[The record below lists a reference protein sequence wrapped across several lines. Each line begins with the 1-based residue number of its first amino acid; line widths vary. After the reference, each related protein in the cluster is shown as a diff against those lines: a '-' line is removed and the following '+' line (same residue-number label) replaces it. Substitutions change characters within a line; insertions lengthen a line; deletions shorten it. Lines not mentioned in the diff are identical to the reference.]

1 MNLRNRCL
9 CFYVRLSGVINMLNF
24 TVGPV
29 MSDSEVLAIGSEQV
43 PYFRTPEFSE
53 VMLQNEKLFLQFVDA
68 PKGSR
73 SVFITGSGTASLEAT
88 VANVLSSEDKALVV
102 VGGSFGKRFSQ
113 LCDIHGIPHDDIK
126 LPFGSTLTPEI
137 LGQYDQKGYTVL
149 LVNIHETS
157 TGVLYDASMLSSFC
171 KRNDMLFI
179 VDAISA
185 FLADSLSMADL
196 GVDVFITGSQ
206 KALACPPGVSLL
218 ALSSRAIDRVIANDP
233 GCMYL
238 DLRLALKNG
247 ERGQTPFT
255 PAVGTLLQI
264 NKRLNVIA
272 ENGGPSVE
280 VERVASLAR
289 DFRSRITGLPL
300 EQVSPAPSNA
310 VTVLHPTRASARDIF
325 VTLKDQYG
333 IWVCPNGGELADRVF
348 RVGHIGCLTIEDN
361 TQLIDALED
370 MLSKGLL

>member
-1 MNLRNRCL
+1 
-9 CFYVRLSGVINMLNF
+9 MLNF

-53 VMLQNEKLFLQFVDA
+53 VMLQNEALFLRFVDA
-68 PKGSR
+68 PEESR
-73 SVFITGSGTASLEAT
+73 AVFITGSGTASLEAS

-113 LCDIHGIPHDDIK
+113 LCDIHGIPHDNIE
-126 LPFGSTLTPEI
+126 LPFGSTLTPEM
-137 LGQYDQKGYTVL
+137 LNQFDQQGYTAL

-157 TGVLYDASMLSSFC
+157 TGVLYDAAMLSDFC
-171 KRNDMLFI
+171 RRNNMLFI
-179 VDAISA
+179 MDAISA
-185 FLADSLSMADL
+185 FLADPLSMSDL

-206 KALACPPGVSLL
+206 KALACPPGVSLI
-218 ALSSRAIDRVIANDP
+218 ALSKRAIDRVASNDP

-238 DLRLALKNG
+238 DLRSALKNG

-264 NKRLNVIA
+264 NKRLNLIA
-272 ENGGPSVE
+272 ENGGPSAE
-280 VERVASLAR
+280 IERVSVLAR
-289 DFRSRITGLPL
+289 DFRSRISDMPL
-300 EQVSPAPSNA
+300 EQASPAPSNA
-310 VTVLHPTRASARDIF
+310 VTILHPLNASARDIF
-325 VTLKDQYG
+325 AVLKDDYG
-333 IWVCPNGGELADRVF
+333 LWVCPNGGELADKVF
-348 RVGHIGCLTIEDN
+348 RVGHIGCLTIDDN
-361 TQLIDALED
+361 VQLVNALED

>member
-1 MNLRNRCL
+1 
-9 CFYVRLSGVINMLNF
+9 MLNF

-53 VMLQNEKLFLQFVDA
+53 VMLQNEALFLRFVDA
-68 PKGSR
+68 PEESR
-73 SVFITGSGTASLEAT
+73 AVFITGSGTASLEAS

-113 LCDIHGIPHDDIK
+113 LCDIHGIPHDNIE
-126 LPFGSTLTPEI
+126 LPFGSTLTPEM
-137 LGQYDQKGYTVL
+137 LDQFDQQGYTAL

-157 TGVLYDASMLSSFC
+157 TGVLYDAAMLSDFC
-171 KRNDMLFI
+171 RRNNMLFI
-179 VDAISA
+179 MDAISA
-185 FLADSLSMADL
+185 FLADPLSMSDL

-206 KALACPPGVSLL
+206 KALACPPGVSLI
-218 ALSSRAIDRVIANDP
+218 ALSKRAIDRVASNDP

-238 DLRLALKNG
+238 DLRSALKNG

-264 NKRLNVIA
+264 NKRLNLIA
-272 ENGGPSVE
+272 ENGGPSAE
-280 VERVASLAR
+280 IERVSVLAR
-289 DFRSRITGLPL
+289 DFRSRISDMPL
-300 EQVSPAPSNA
+300 EQASPAPSNA
-310 VTVLHPTRASARDIF
+310 VTILHPLNASARDIF
-325 VTLKDQYG
+325 AVLKDDYG
-333 IWVCPNGGELADRVF
+333 IWVCPNGGELADKVF
-348 RVGHIGCLTIEDN
+348 RVGHIGCLTIDDN
-361 TQLIDALED
+361 VQLVNALED

>member
-1 MNLRNRCL
+1 
-9 CFYVRLSGVINMLNF
+9 MLNF

-53 VMLQNEKLFLQFVDA
+53 VMLQNEALFLQFVDA
-68 PKGSR
+68 PEESR
-73 SVFITGSGTASLEAT
+73 AVFITGSGTASLEAS
-88 VANVLSSEDKALVV
+88 VANILSPKDKALVV

-113 LCDIHGIPHDDIK
+113 LCDIHGIPHDNIE
-126 LPFGSTLTPEI
+126 LPFGSTLTPEM
-137 LGQYDQKGYTVL
+137 LDQFDQQGYTAL

-157 TGVLYDASMLSSFC
+157 TGVLYDASMLSDFC
-171 KRNDMLFI
+171 RRNNMLFI
-179 VDAISA
+179 MDAISA
-185 FLADSLSMADL
+185 FLADPLSMSNL

-206 KALACPPGVSLL
+206 KALACPPGVSLI
-218 ALSSRAIDRVIANDP
+218 ALSKRAIDRVISNDP

-238 DLRLALKNG
+238 DLRSALKNG

-264 NKRLNVIA
+264 NKRLNLIA
-272 ENGGPSVE
+272 QNGGPSAE
-280 VERVASLAR
+280 IERVSVLAQ
-289 DFRSRITGLPL
+289 DFRLRISDMPL

-310 VTVLHPTRASARDIF
+310 VTILHPLNASARDIF
-325 VTLKDQYG
+325 AALKDDYG

-348 RVGHIGCLTIEDN
+348 RVGHIGCLTIDDN
-361 TQLIDALED
+361 VQLVNALED

>member
-1 MNLRNRCL
+1 
-9 CFYVRLSGVINMLNF
+9 MLNF

-53 VMLQNEKLFLQFVDA
+53 VMLQNEALFLRFVDA
-68 PKGSR
+68 PEESR
-73 SVFITGSGTASLEAT
+73 AVFITGSGTASLEAS

-113 LCDIHGIPHDDIK
+113 LCDIHGIPHDNIE
-126 LPFGSTLTPEI
+126 LPFGSTLTPEM
-137 LGQYDQKGYTVL
+137 LDQFDQQGYTAL

-157 TGVLYDASMLSSFC
+157 TGVLYDASMLSDFC
-171 KRNDMLFI
+171 RRNNMLFI
-179 VDAISA
+179 MDAISA
-185 FLADSLSMADL
+185 FLADPLSMSDL

-206 KALACPPGVSLL
+206 KALACPPGVSLI
-218 ALSSRAIDRVIANDP
+218 ALSKRAINRVESNDP
-233 GCMYL
+233 SCMYL
-238 DLRLALKNG
+238 DLRSALKNG

-264 NKRLNVIA
+264 NKRLNLIA

-280 VERVASLAR
+280 IERVSALAR
-289 DFRSRITGLPL
+289 DFRSRIFDLPL
-300 EQVSPAPSNA
+300 EQASPAPSNA
-310 VTVLHPTRASARDIF
+310 VTILHPLNASARDIF
-325 VTLKDQYG
+325 ATLKDDYG

-348 RVGHIGCLTIEDN
+348 RVGHIGCLTIDDN
-361 TQLIDALED
+361 VQLVNALED

>member
-1 MNLRNRCL
+1 
-9 CFYVRLSGVINMLNF
+9 MLNF

-53 VMLQNEKLFLQFVDA
+53 VMLQNERLFLQFVDA
-68 PKGSR
+68 SEGSR
-73 SVFITGSGTASLEAT
+73 AVFITGSGTASLEAS
-88 VANVLSSEDKALVV
+88 VANVLSPTDKALVV

-113 LCDIHGIPHDDIK
+113 LCDIHGIPHDDIE

-149 LVNIHETS
+149 LVNIHETT
-157 TGVLYDASMLSSFC
+157 TGVLYDASMLSRFC
-171 KRNDMLFI
+171 RRNNMLFI
-179 VDAISA
+179 MDAISA
-185 FLADSLSMADL
+185 FLADPLSMAEL

-206 KALACPPGVSLL
+206 KALACPPGVSLI
-218 ALSSRAIDRVIANDP
+218 ALSNRAVGRVLSNDP

-238 DLRLALKNG
+238 DLRSALKNA

-264 NKRLNVIA
+264 NKRLNLIL

-280 VERVASLAR
+280 IERVAALAR
-289 DFRSRITGLPL
+289 DFRSRIVDLPF

-310 VTVLHPTRASARDIF
+310 VTILHPTHVSARSVF
-325 VTLKDQYG
+325 ATLKDRYS

-361 TQLIDALED
+361 TQLINAFED

>member
-1 MNLRNRCL
+1 
-9 CFYVRLSGVINMLNF
+9 MLNF

-53 VMLQNEKLFLQFVDA
+53 VMLQNEALFLRFVDA
-68 PKGSR
+68 PEESR
-73 SVFITGSGTASLEAT
+73 AVFITGSGTASLEAS
-88 VANVLSSEDKALVV
+88 VANVLNSEDKALIV

-113 LCDIHGIPHDDIK
+113 LCDIHGIPHDDIE
-126 LPFGSTLTPEI
+126 LPFGSTLTSEM
-137 LGQYDQKGYTVL
+137 LDQFDQQGYTAL

-157 TGVLYDASMLSSFC
+157 TGVLYDASMLSDFC
-171 KRNDMLFI
+171 RRNDMLFI
-179 VDAISA
+179 MDAISA
-185 FLADSLSMADL
+185 FLADPLSMSDL

-206 KALACPPGVSLL
+206 KALACPPGVSLI
-218 ALSSRAIDRVIANDP
+218 ALSKRAIDRVMSNDP

-238 DLRLALKNG
+238 DLRSALKNG

-264 NKRLNVIA
+264 NKRLNLIA

-280 VERVASLAR
+280 IERVSALAR
-289 DFRSRITGLPL
+289 DFRSRISDLPL
-300 EQVSPAPSNA
+300 EQASPASSNA
-310 VTVLHPTRASARDIF
+310 VTILHPLNASARDIF
-325 VTLKDQYG
+325 ATLKDDYG

-348 RVGHIGCLTIEDN
+348 RVGHIGCLTIDDN
-361 TQLIDALED
+361 VQLVNALED

>member
-1 MNLRNRCL
+1 
-9 CFYVRLSGVINMLNF
+9 MLNF

-53 VMLQNEKLFLQFVDA
+53 VMLQNEALFLRFVDA
-68 PKGSR
+68 PEESR
-73 SVFITGSGTASLEAT
+73 AVFITGSGTASLEAS

-113 LCDIHGIPHDDIK
+113 LCDIHGIPHDNIE
-126 LPFGSTLTPEI
+126 LPFGSTLTPEM
-137 LGQYDQKGYTVL
+137 LDQFDQQGYTAL

-157 TGVLYDASMLSSFC
+157 TGVLYDAAMLSDFC
-171 KRNDMLFI
+171 RRNNMLFI
-179 VDAISA
+179 MDAISA
-185 FLADSLSMADL
+185 FLADPLSMSDL

-206 KALACPPGVSLL
+206 KALACPPGVSLI
-218 ALSSRAIDRVIANDP
+218 ALSKRAIDRVASNDP

-238 DLRLALKNG
+238 DLRSALKNG

-264 NKRLNVIA
+264 NKRLNLIA
-272 ENGGPSVE
+272 ENGGPSAE
-280 VERVASLAR
+280 IERVSVLAR
-289 DFRSRITGLPL
+289 DFRSRISDIPL
-300 EQVSPAPSNA
+300 EQASPAPSNA
-310 VTVLHPTRASARDIF
+310 VTILHPLNASARDIF
-325 VTLKDQYG
+325 AVLKDDYG
-333 IWVCPNGGELADRVF
+333 IWVCPNGGELADKVF
-348 RVGHIGCLTIEDN
+348 RVGHIGCLTIDDN
-361 TQLIDALED
+361 VQLVNALED

>member
-1 MNLRNRCL
+1 
-9 CFYVRLSGVINMLNF
+9 MLNF

-53 VMLQNEKLFLQFVDA
+53 VMLQNEALFLRFVDA
-68 PKGSR
+68 PEESR
-73 SVFITGSGTASLEAT
+73 AVFITGSGTASLEAS

-113 LCDIHGIPHDDIK
+113 LCDIHGIPHDIIE
-126 LPFGSTLTPEI
+126 LPFGSTLTPEM
-137 LGQYDQKGYTVL
+137 LDQFDQQGYTAL

-157 TGVLYDASMLSSFC
+157 TGVLYDAAMLSDFC
-171 KRNDMLFI
+171 RRNNMLFI
-179 VDAISA
+179 MDAISA
-185 FLADSLSMADL
+185 FLADPLSMSDL

-206 KALACPPGVSLL
+206 KALACPPGVSLI
-218 ALSSRAIDRVIANDP
+218 ALSKRAIDRVASNDP

-238 DLRLALKNG
+238 DLRSALKNG

-264 NKRLNVIA
+264 NKRLNLIA
-272 ENGGPSVE
+272 ENGGPSAE
-280 VERVASLAR
+280 IERVSVLAR
-289 DFRSRITGLPL
+289 DFRSRISDIPL
-300 EQVSPAPSNA
+300 EQASPAPSNA
-310 VTVLHPTRASARDIF
+310 VTILHPLNASARDIF
-325 VTLKDQYG
+325 AVLKDDYG
-333 IWVCPNGGELADRVF
+333 IWVCPNGGELADKVF
-348 RVGHIGCLTIEDN
+348 RVGHIGCLTIDDN
-361 TQLIDALED
+361 VQLVNALED